1 MKRKGKKRYVF
12 LYIQAGILSFVGLF
26 IIIGLMTT
34 FLSIRIS
41 ADFMNTALRETDSQK
56 VFHYFLASE
65 NKYFA
70 ANQNPL
76 EDISITKLAFQ
87 LMTNVKPDDYR
98 TFLGKE
104 IPGFSEFDTKIEV
117 AGQGTDFTT
126 LPEESSPPMEVLLKE
141 KEVSQEM
148 LTEDS
153 KENKDSNPKPSQT
166 TNGRKVV
173 YLYHTHSWESFLPL
187 LKNANTPDDAVSSDE
202 RVNVIGVGKKLKQN
216 LESKGIGV
224 EQSTVNATEKL
235 HNRGWNANQSYRY
248 SRSLVKEATA
258 TNKDLTYAID
268 IHRDALRKEK
278 TTINIKGKSYARLVF
293 VIGKANPNYEE
304 NLEFAKNLH
313 KELEKKYPGISRGVL
328 AKGRDAGNGLYNQ
341 DLSKHSILLE
351 AGGVDNNMQELDNSM
366 EAFAG
371 VFSDYFWKQN
381 DAEKY

>member
-41 ADFMNTALRETDSQK
+41 ADFMNTALKETDSQK
-56 VFHYFLASE
+56 VFRYFLASE

-141 KEVSQEM
+141 KEISQEM

-187 LKNANTPDDAVSSDE
+187 LKNA
-202 RVNVIGVGKKLKQN
+202 I
-216 LESKGIGV
+216 
-224 EQSTVNATEKL
+224 
-235 HNRGWNANQSYRY
+235 
-248 SRSLVKEATA
+248 
-258 TNKDLTYAID
+258 
-268 IHRDALRKEK
+268 
-278 TTINIKGKSYARLVF
+278 
-293 VIGKANPNYEE
+293 
-304 NLEFAKNLH
+304 
-313 KELEKKYPGISRGVL
+313 
-328 AKGRDAGNGLYNQ
+328 
-341 DLSKHSILLE
+341 
-351 AGGVDNNMQELDNSM
+351 
-366 EAFAG
+366 
-371 VFSDYFWKQN
+371 
-381 DAEKY
+381 